1 MLEILLIFMIAIIIL
16 MIRSQFVHSE
26 RIKMIDLIFK
36 QENYKY
42 YLKIFDMISY
52 NYMVFCFWVWPISKM
67 WPRELDDLKY
77 SWKQE

>member
-52 NYMVFCFWVWPISKM
+52 NYMVFSFWVWPISKM